1 MPRRNTGPKIDWL
14 EKRGCYYIIWY
25 ETGRQRLRS
34 TGTTDLAEAQDALTS
49 FIRQRRR
56 ETGEGDPVEPGQ
68 IDVAT
73 VLDLY
78 GSEHAPTAADPA
90 RISYAIDALLP
101 YWGEKRVSSVGPKTC
116 AAYEKQRNRAPATV
130 RRELTTLQA
139 ALNWAVKA
147 KELTVA
153 PVVTLPPAPEGKE
166 RFLTHSEAAR
176 LLNAA
181 RTARGDVRLY
191 LPLFILIGLYT
202 GARKEAILS
211 LRWPQI
217 NFTTGRINFKQS
229 TDDEGEDKHLR
240 LTNKRRALQRIHP
253 RLMTFLRY
261 ARKRGTDLGYVVHDG
276 GKPIKDIGGSWNGKE
291 KGHVNGSFGRAC
303 KRAGLIGVTPH
314 TLRHT
319 CGTWLAQNGTS
330 LHSIGGY
337 LAHNDLRTTQR
348 YAHHH
353 PDHQEDVVTGLNR
366 NVTRT
371 ITRTKESK

>member
-1 MPRRNTGPKIDWL
+1 MPRRNTGPRVEWL
-14 EKRGCYYIIWY
+14 PKRSGYYIVWY
-25 ETGRQRLRS
+25 EAGKQRLRS
-34 TGTTDLAEAQDALTS
+34 ARTTDLAEAQDALAT
-49 FIRQRRR
+49 FIRKQRR
-56 ETGEGDPVEPGQ
+56 ENGDGDP
-68 IDVAT
+68 IAADKLTVAE

-78 GSEHAPTAADPA
+78 GTEHAPTTADPA
-90 RISYAIDALLP
+90 RIGYAIDALLP
-101 YWGEKRVSSVGPKTC
+101 FWGEKKVSAVNVKTC
-116 AAYEKQRNRAPATV
+116 AAYEKQRARAPATM
-130 RRELTTLQA
+130 RRELSTLQA
-139 ALNWAVKA
+139 ALTFAVNTN
-147 KELTVA
+147 ELAGPA
-153 PVVTLPPAPEGKE
+153 PTVTLPATPEGKE

-211 LRWPQI
+211 LRWPQV
-217 NFTTGRINFKQS
+217 NFATGHINFKQA

-240 LTNKRRALQRIHP
+240 LTNKRRARQRIHP

-261 ARKRGTDLGYVVHDG
+261 ARQRGSDLGYVVNDG
-276 GKPIKDIGGSWNGKE
+276 GNSILDIGGGWNGKE
-291 KGHVNGSFGRAC
+291 DGHVNGSFGRAC
-303 KRAGLIGVTPH
+303 KRANLPGVTPH

-319 CGTWLAQNGTS
+319 CGTWLAMNGTS

-353 PDHQEDVVTGLNR
+353 PDHQEDVIRGLHR
-366 NVTRT
+366 KDTRT
-371 ITRTKESK
+371 ITRTKP